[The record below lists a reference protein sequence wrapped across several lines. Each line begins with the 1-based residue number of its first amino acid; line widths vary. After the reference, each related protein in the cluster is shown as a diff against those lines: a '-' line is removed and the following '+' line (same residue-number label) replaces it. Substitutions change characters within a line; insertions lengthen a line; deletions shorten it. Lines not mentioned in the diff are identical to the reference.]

1 MNPAGWLMFASQGTK
16 RSRPPPEMERP
27 TRGEEVSDSE
37 PFASAHNGSL
47 HTIHSTSL
55 VVETITI
62 LEGEESPS
70 KRRKTPPARPSSKAQ
85 ETDETI
91 ASKSIIRPA
100 EIIEPADDTA
110 HINGKPAPLPP
121 AMTLSPPS
129 ATKPLFGVVKTSAPK
144 EPSKLRYSFH
154 ADKVEIKSA
163 DAAPAP
169 PLPPFFAPPPVPSP
183 ALPKITVALA
193 NAKLSPKE
201 EALAMD
207 VDELPKYTF
216 SVGTTSYPAGP
227 SFSAARNAVL
237 SLAVTSL
244 PTYEFTPVIA
254 PVRAMN
260 GFNWTAAG
268 IRAPTISA
276 QTWMCSVCGLQNP
289 ADAKEKCTICD
300 TPRQAPTVSSSP
312 SSAPIPAPN
321 SSTPAATAPPTAPSK
336 GFDWSAAGITPPP
349 KPGSGTWMCSVCSL
363 ANPAS
368 AVDKCTICDTP
379 R

>member
-16 RSRPPPEMERP
+16 RSRPPSGMEKP
-27 TRGEEVSDSE
+27 IRGEELSDSE
-37 PFASAHNGSL
+37 HFASAPNGSI
-47 HTIHSTSL
+47 HTIHSAAHI
-55 VVETITI
+55 VETITI
-62 LEGEESPS
+62 LDGEENPS

-85 ETDETI
+85 ETDDVI
-91 ASKSIIRPA
+91 ASKSIIRPT
-100 EIIEPADDTA
+100 EIIEPADDIV
-110 HINGKPAPLPP
+110 HISGKPASTLPAP
-121 AMTLSPPS
+121 TLSPPS
-129 ATKPLFGVVKTSAPK
+129 ATKPLFGSVKTSAPK

-163 DAAPAP
+163 DAAPVP
-169 PLPPFFAPPPVPSP
+169 PLPPFFAPPLASPVPP
-183 ALPKITVALA
+183 ETTVAPA
-193 NAKLSPKE
+193 NARLSTKE
-201 EALAMD
+201 EVLEMD

-216 SVGTTSYPAGP
+216 SVGTTSSYPTGP

-237 SLAVTSL
+237 SLVVTSL

-268 IRAPTISA
+268 MKAPTTSA
-276 QTWMCSVCGLQNP
+276 QKWVCSLCGLQNP
-289 ADAKEKCTICD
+289 ADAKEKCTVCD
-300 TPRQAPTVSSSP
+300 APRQAPTVSSSP
-312 SSAPIPAPN
+312 SPVPTPAPI
-321 SSTPAATAPPTAPSK
+321 SSTPAATEPPTAPLK

-349 KPGSGTWMCSVCSL
+349 KPESGTWMCSVCSL

-368 AVDKCTICDTP
+368 SVDKCSICDAP